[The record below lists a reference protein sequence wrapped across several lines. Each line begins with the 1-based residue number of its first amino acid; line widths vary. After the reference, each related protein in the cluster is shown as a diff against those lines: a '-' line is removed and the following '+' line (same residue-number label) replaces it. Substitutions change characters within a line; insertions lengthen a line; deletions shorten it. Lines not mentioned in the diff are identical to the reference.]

1 MSGLQP
7 ARAYGRAAAA
17 PAGSFAVIGIEVTQ
31 TIQDMR
37 HTVTLIA
44 GKTTVVRVY
53 LERPD
58 PVAADVRG
66 EVEVSG
72 AHGVITVPSLDRLNL
87 DPAHNGDL
95 TGRRHDLTKSLNFLL
110 PAATV
115 QPGRISVQ
123 VTRIITVGT
132 GLDLAE
138 ALPRARAADFDFLES
153 PPLRIRIVRIRHR
166 VSGKSKIFEPSAIDY
181 ELILSW
187 LRRAYPVHE
196 VLATRVTT
204 DAARLWPFNATEINA
219 QVTGMRNN
227 DLAAGGDPRVRY
239 IAIVAD
245 GADAQNRKGTTFMR
259 GSVSTIP
266 ANHDLSAVGS
276 APVGPWAYPWDTD
289 GSYGDWY
296 VGHELGHTFGREH
309 VGTCKGIT
317 PDRHY
322 VPANGALSGPSEEYV
337 GFDTGDAALGLPMR
351 PYRGTQYHDVMSY
364 CDYLW
369 LSAFTYEAIRQR
381 IASDAGRGFAPRSA
395 TRHRPAHG
403 PDMPSRTALLNIV
416 GTVDLTDRKGS
427 IDYVQPMD
435 SGNAQRDTDRPP
447 PDMEGPPQDNTQRV
461 SLRLYGPQAG
471 SIATVPARVKFDTD
485 SHEDQHERGVVD
497 TLVRVPSNLDRV
509 ELLIDEQPV
518 ARYGF
523 RREAFLPDG
532 RFAYVAR
539 ALRYTIQ
546 VSTDGEHWLTVAVG
560 LQDPY
565 SFVIDPE
572 DFAGSERIHRRV
584 LATDGLRTRVI
595 SADVLAIPLERP
607 HG

>member
-7 ARAYGRAAAA
+7 GRTYGGAAAA

-31 TIQDMR
+31 TIQNML
-37 HTVTLIA
+37 HAVTLIA
-44 GKTTVVRVY
+44 GKTTIVRVY

-58 PVAADVRG
+58 PVATDVRG
-66 EVEVSG
+66 EIEVAG
-72 AHGVITVPSLDRLNL
+72 AHGVITVQSLDRLNL

-95 TGRRHDLTKSLNFLL
+95 TGRRHDLAKSLNFLL
-110 PAATV
+110 PAAAV
-115 QPGRISVQ
+115 QAGRISVQ
-123 VTRIITVGT
+123 VTRIVAVGA
-132 GLDLAE
+132 GHDLVE
-138 ALPRARAADFDFLES
+138 APPCARAVDFDFVES

-166 VSGKSKIFEPSAIDY
+166 VRGSAKVFEPSAIDY

-204 DAARLWPFNATEINA
+204 DAARTWPFNATEINS
-219 QVTGMRNN
+219 QVTGIRNN

-309 VGTCKGIT
+309 VGTCQGTT
-317 PDRHY
+317 PDRRY
-322 VPANGALSGPSEEYV
+322 LPTNGALSDPTEEYV

-364 CDYLW
+364 CDYVW

-381 IASDAGRGFAPRSA
+381 IASDAGRRFAPRSA
-395 TRHRPAHG
+395 TPHRSAHG
-403 PDMPSRTALLNIV
+403 PDMPSRTAFLNII

-435 SGNAQRDTDRPP
+435 GNAQRDGDRSP
-447 PDMEGPPQDNTQRV
+447 PDMEGPPQDNPPRV
-461 SLRLYGPQAG
+461 SLRLYGPQPE

-485 SHEDQHERGVVD
+485 AHDDQHERGVVD
-497 TLVRVPSNLDRV
+497 TLVRAPSNLDRV

-518 ARYGF
+518 ARFGF
-523 RREAFLPDG
+523 RRDVFLRDG
-532 RFAYVAR
+532 RSEYAAR
-539 ALRYTIQ
+539 ALRYSIQ

-565 SFVIDPE
+565 SFVIDLE

-584 LATDGLRTRVI
+584 LATDGLRNRII
-595 SADVLAIPLERP
+595 SADTLIISQERP

>member
-1 MSGLQP
+1 MSVSQP
-7 ARAYGRAAAA
+7 SRTYGGAAAA

-58 PVAADVRG
+58 PLAADVRG
-66 EVEVSG
+66 EIEVTGVHG
-72 AHGVITVPSLDRLNL
+72 AITVPSLERLNL

-95 TGRRHDLTKSLNFLL
+95 TGRRHDLAKSLNFLL
-110 PAATV
+110 PAAAL
-115 QPGRISVQ
+115 QPGSISVQ
-123 VTRIITVGT
+123 VARIFTVGA
-132 GLDLAE
+132 GQDLAE
-138 ALPRARAADFDFLES
+138 ALPRARAAKFDFLES

-166 VSGKSKIFEPSAIDY
+166 VSGRAKIFEPSALDY

-204 DAARLWPFNATEINA
+204 DAARLWPFNATDINA
-219 QVTGMRNN
+219 QITRIRNS

-245 GADAQNRKGTTFMR
+245 GADAQNRRATTFMP
-259 GSVSTIP
+259 GAVSTIP

-276 APVGPWAYPWDTD
+276 APVGPWAFPWDTD

-309 VGTCKGIT
+309 VGTCKGTT
-317 PDRHY
+317 PDRRY
-322 VPANGALSGPSEEYV
+322 RPTNGALSGPGEEYV

-381 IASDAGRGFAPRSA
+381 IASDAGRRFAPRSA
-395 TRHRPAHG
+395 TPHRPVHG
-403 PDMPSRTALLNIV
+403 PGMPSRTPLLNIV

-427 IDYVQPMD
+427 IDYVQPLD
-435 SGNAQRDTDRPP
+435 IGNVQQETDGPP
-447 PDMEGPPQDNTQRV
+447 LGIEGPPQDQPQRV
-461 SLRLYGPQAG
+461 SLRLYGPQAEQ
-471 SIATVPARVKFDTD
+471 IATVPARVKFDID
-485 SHEDQHERGVVD
+485 VQEDQHQRGVVD
-497 TLVRVPSNLDRV
+497 TFVRAPSDLDRV

-523 RREAFLPDG
+523 RREVVLRDG
-532 RFAYVAR
+532 QAGYAR
-539 ALRYTIQ
+539 YMEIGRASCR
-546 VSTDGEHWLTVAVG
+546 
-560 LQDPY
+560 
-565 SFVIDPE
+565 
-572 DFAGSERIHRRV
+572 ERV
-584 LATDGLRTRVI
+584 
-595 SADVLAIPLERP
+595 
-607 HG
+607 